1 MQVPSD
7 FKIRTNYTIIKVD
20 DETLISIMAK
30 FMDLPRE
37 EISSMGK
44 LHKELEN
51 IVPRVLREYKWEYY
65 EKLKIYKWHN
75 IVPAVLRNELA
86 TLLTW
91 TTVTPTFKANKIA
104 MWSWSTTPL
113 NTDTEL
119 QTETIRWDFSDRY
132 AIDNIAYLDKF
143 RSSWEVGGNSYQEV
157 GIFVD
162 GTWTVNTWYLLSR
175 ILINETMTSTE
186 TLSINASIEIV

>member
-51 IVPRVLREYKWEYY
+51 IVPRVLREYK
-65 EKLKIYKWHN
+65 
-75 IVPAVLRNELA
+75 
-86 TLLTW
+86 
-91 TTVTPTFKANKIA
+91 
-104 MWSWSTTPL
+104 
-113 NTDTEL
+113 
-119 QTETIRWDFSDRY
+119 
-132 AIDNIAYLDKF
+132 
-143 RSSWEVGGNSYQEV
+143 
-157 GIFVD
+157 
-162 GTWTVNTWYLLSR
+162 
-175 ILINETMTSTE
+175 
-186 TLSINASIEIV
+186 